1 MQVVGNFNKISEEK
15 KKSLR
20 TLQPGQTVVYELL
33 EFEIDHATGARL
45 YGSATELPGRDR
57 IRDGNELVEIGIP
70 RMITGDNRV
79 TKVDGF
85 ILGKAANALISG
97 RFELSGD
104 NLKDIEWDQFF
115 QLCNY
120 NESNPNADKSVKKKI
135 KELNFAEENRKK
147 RERRNVLA
155 KALSEAVTMTS
166 YNAEKVRMFAAAM
179 GWDSSGNIDLL
190 NEKTEAFAQDHPAK
204 FLAIIGDPETKTKAE
219 LGVAKEKGII
229 AYDPTRHVVTDATG
243 NTLGILDRM
252 EGKTWIDMFHQYLKA
267 KPDGVKILQGIQNS
281 IAARIENEVSQQKK
295 NDKNK
300 GKGPNKPNADNDTA
314 DDAEKD

>member
-1 MQVVGNFNKISEEK
+1 MQVVGNFNKISEER

-20 TLQPGQTVVYELL
+20 TLEPGQTVVYELL
-33 EFEIDHATGARL
+33 EFEIDHTTGARL
-45 YGSATELPGRDR
+45 YGSAIELPGRDM
-57 IRDGNELVEIGIP
+57 IRDGNELVQIGVP
-70 RMITGDNRV
+70 RLGSI
-79 TKVDGF
+79 DGNNNVRKTDGY
-85 ILGKAANALISG
+85 IVGRSANALVSG

-120 NESNPNADKSVKKKI
+120 NESNPHADKSVKKRI
-135 KELNFAEENRKK
+135 KELNFAEENKKK

-229 AYDPTRHVVTDATG
+229 AYDQTRHVVTDATG
-243 NTLGILDRM
+243 NVLGILDRM

-267 KPDGVKILQGIQNS
+267 KSDGVKILQGIQNS
-281 IAARIENEVSQQKK
+281 IAARIENEVSQKK
-295 NDKNK
+295 KDNNK
-300 GKGPNKPNADNDTA
+300 GKGQKPNADNDKV
-314 DDAEKD
+314 DDTEKD